1 MTSTPKSAST
11 TSGTTTPSEIP
22 PQSSTSYLS
31 YPVTHIASSLYRRL
45 TEPSPS
51 RPAPPKNPS
60 HTSLNNQANEIPN
73 GVYTP
78 PNRNA
83 SPFQPPPLTP
93 LILSGSTSS
102 PILSRAVAEEIRLLV
117 PPRLQLAET
126 WTLAYSLEQDG
137 VSLGTLYNKCASPRL
152 PRDSSFILVIQD
164 GAGGVRPPL
173 PSFPSQT
180 TSSPFPHPLTRNTHL
195 DLRRLSNRPPP
206 PSLLLLR
213 HRRMFPLALLHPP
226 APHHPAHSIPAPS
239 PLSFRNGNRSYWS
252 QHHNFFSP
260 QPPTKPHLL
269 PFELQFRFLPLASSE
284 FLKWQ

>member
-11 TSGTTTPSEIP
+11 TPGTTTPSEPP

-51 RPAPPKNPS
+51 RPLPPKNPS
-60 HTSLNNQANEIPN
+60 HTSLNSQANEMRN

-78 PNRNA
+78 PHRTA

-93 LILSGSTSS
+93 LTLSGSTDST
-102 PILSRAVAEEIRLLV
+102 ILSRAVAEEIRLLV

-164 GAGGVRPPL
+164 GAGGVCPPL
-173 PSFPSQT
+173 SRPNPYLET
-180 TSSPFPHPLTRNTHL
+180 PHPLTQPPHP
-195 DLRRLSNRPPP
+195 DLRRLLNRPPTP
-206 PSLLLLR
+206 THFLLR

-226 APHHPAHSIPAPS
+226 SAHLPAHNIPPPAA
-239 PLSFRNGNRSYWS
+239 LSFRNGNRPYRPEY
-252 QHHNFFSP
+252 HNFLSP
-260 QPPTKPHLL
+260 Q
-269 PFELQFRFLPLASSE
+269 
-284 FLKWQ
+284 

>member
-11 TSGTTTPSEIP
+11 TSGTTTPSEAP
-22 PQSSTSYLS
+22 SQSSSSYLS

-51 RPAPPKNPS
+51 RPAPPKSPS
-60 HTSLNNQANEIPN
+60 HISLRDQSNEMRN

-78 PNRNA
+78 PYRTA

-93 LILSGSTSS
+93 LVLSGSTNST
-102 PILSRAVAEEIRLLV
+102 ILSRAIAEEIRLLV

-164 GAGGVRPPL
+164 GAGGVRSLIPSPTHFLPPL
-173 PSFPSQT
+173 PY
-180 TSSPFPHPLTRNTHL
+180 PLTPIDTRHI
-195 DLRRLSNRPPP
+195 DLRRLPNRPPSP
-206 PSLLLLR
+206 TPLLLR

-226 APHHPAHSIPAPS
+226 STHQPPHSLPPS
-239 PLSFRNGNRSYWS
+239 TPLSLRNRNRSHRP
-252 QHHNFFSP
+252 QHHN
-260 QPPTKPHLL
+260 LL
-269 PFELQFRFLPLASSE
+269 PPQQPHPYLPVQQLQLPPLAS
-284 FLKWQ
+284 KPIK